1 MQRGFFLALEGVDG
15 SGKSTQAQLLA
26 VSLLQQ
32 GWEVVLTQEPGSGP
46 VGQKLRRYLQGA
58 GRHLTP
64 QEELDLF
71 LADRREHVEQVIKPA
86 LAAGQIVITDRYYY
100 SSVAYQGALG
110 LDPAWI
116 LAENETFAPRPDLVF
131 LLVLPVAQALARL
144 KRPRQVSEMLPYLER
159 VAAIYHTLQ
168 GPHIQRLDAAASPQ
182 ALHATLLARTLEALE
197 EYGGRG
203 EGAQALT
210 PDKC

>member
-1 MQRGFFLALEGVDG
+1 MRRGFLLALEGVDG
-15 SGKSTQAQLLA
+15 SGKSTQARLLA

-32 GWEVVLTQEPGSGP
+32 GREVVLTQEPGSGP

-58 GRHLTP
+58 DRRLSP

-71 LADRREHVEQVIKPA
+71 LADRREHVEQVINPA

-116 LAENETFAPRPDLVF
+116 LAENEAFAPRPDLVF
-131 LLVLPVAQALARL
+131 ILVLPVSQALARL
-144 KRPRQVSEMLPYLER
+144 QRPRQLSELPLYLEQ
-159 VAAIYHTLQ
+159 VAAIYHHLQ
-168 GPHIQRLDAAASPQ
+168 GPQIQRVDATASPQ

-197 EYGGRG
+197 EFEGGG
-203 EGAQALT
+203 
-210 PDKC
+210 

>member
-1 MQRGFFLALEGVDG
+1 MKGRRGFLLALEGVDG
-15 SGKSTQAQLLA
+15 SGKSTQARLLA

-32 GWEVVLTQEPGSGP
+32 GRGVVLTQEPGNGP

-58 GRHLTP
+58 DRHLTP

-116 LAENETFAPRPDLVF
+116 LAENEVFAPRPDLVF

-144 KRPRQVSEMLPYLER
+144 QRPRQVSELPLYLER
-159 VAAIYHTLQ
+159 VAAIYHNLQ
-168 GPHIQRLDAAASPQ
+168 GIHIQRVDATLSPQ
-182 ALHATLLARTLEALE
+182 ALHADLLARTLAVLE
-197 EYGGRG
+197 EFGGG
-203 EGAQALT
+203 G
-210 PDKC
+210 

>member
-1 MQRGFFLALEGVDG
+1 MRRGFLLALEGVDG

-32 GWEVVLTQEPGSGP
+32 GREVVLTQEPGAGP
-46 VGQKLRRYLQGA
+46 VGQKLRGYLQGDH
-58 GRHLTP
+58 RHLTP

-71 LADRREHVEQVIKPA
+71 LADRREHVEQIIKPA

-110 LDPAWI
+110 LDSAWI
-116 LAENETFAPRPDLVF
+116 LAANEAFAPRPDLVF

-144 KRPRQVSEMLPYLER
+144 QRPRQVSELPLYLER
-159 VAAIYHTLQ
+159 VAAIYDTLQ
-168 GPHIQRLDAAASPQ
+168 GPQIQRLDATASPQ
-182 ALHATLLARTLEALE
+182 ALHADLLARTLTALAE
-197 EYGGRG
+197 FGGG
-203 EGAQALT
+203 T
-210 PDKC
+210 

>member
-1 MQRGFFLALEGVDG
+1 MRRGFLLALEGVDG
-15 SGKSTQAQLLA
+15 SGKSTQARLLA

-32 GWEVVLTQEPGSGP
+32 GREVVLTQEPGSGP

-58 GRHLTP
+58 DRHLAP

-110 LDPAWI
+110 LDPTWI

-131 LLVLPVAQALARL
+131 ILVLPVSQALARL
-144 KRPRQVSEMLPYLER
+144 QRPLQLSELPLYLEQ
-159 VAAIYHTLQ
+159 VAAIYRNLQ
-168 GPHIQRLDAAASPQ
+168 GPHIQRLDATASPQ
-182 ALHATLLARTLEALE
+182 ALHALLLARTLEALE
-197 EYGGRG
+197 NVEAGG
-203 EGAQALT
+203 
-210 PDKC
+210 

>member
-1 MQRGFFLALEGVDG
+1 MQMRRGFLLALEGVDG

-32 GWEVVLTQEPGSGP
+32 GRGVVLTREPGAGP
-46 VGQKLRRYLQGA
+46 VGQKLRRYLQGDD
-58 GRHLTP
+58 RHLTP
-64 QEELDLF
+64 EEELDLF

-110 LDPAWI
+110 LDPTWI
-116 LAENETFAPRPDLVF
+116 LAENEVFAPRPDLVF

-144 KRPRQVSEMLPYLER
+144 ERPRQVSELPLYLER
-159 VAAIYHTLQ
+159 VAAIYHNLQ
-168 GPHIQRLDAAASPQ
+168 GPHIQRVDATASPQ
-182 ALHATLLARTLEALE
+182 ALHAAILERTLAAL
-197 EYGGRG
+197 GDMG
-203 EGAQALT
+203 
-210 PDKC
+210 